1 MERNWGSWATAS
13 DQTLIQLDSF
23 NFYKNTTGAY
33 HSHMDFKLNKCNLK
47 TTKLLFT
54 VYRQNADIFKIEN
67 APRIRYEMENLAI
80 LLFI

>member
-1 MERNWGSWATAS
+1 
-13 DQTLIQLDSF
+13 
-23 NFYKNTTGAY
+23 
-33 HSHMDFKLNKCNLK
+33 MDFKLNKCNLK

-80 LLFI
+80 LLFIWQKLSGGTQGMPGPFLR